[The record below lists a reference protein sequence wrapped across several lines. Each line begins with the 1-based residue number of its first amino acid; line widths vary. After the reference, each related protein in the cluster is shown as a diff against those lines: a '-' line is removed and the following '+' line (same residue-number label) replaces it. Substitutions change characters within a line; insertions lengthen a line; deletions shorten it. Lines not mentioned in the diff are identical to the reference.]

1 MLDSKVMKPLTKNN
15 SFTGLAIA
23 LLIMLC
29 GAMSYAASDQ
39 AKDPQSPSEDAE
51 TLVVSNPDF
60 TVLRRMATFRG
71 PYTDQ
76 DDPILKKAQAKETA
90 RVGVDQTKFVCRPP
104 SCKREADSLIVK
116 LATPIKLQTMSSIAG
131 FQAPQS
137 DLFNTSNLTPIFTS
151 QLVNKAVTK
160 FKTGNLQMPKN
171 SLGNPVDLT
180 RWRKLSLPAGTDL
193 DAAIDELELDPRV
206 EVVEANF
213 ERTLKGQPSS
223 GQQKESGEVSALI
236 EANDPRKAEQW
247 ALDRANVEAAWE
259 YLESE
264 GHSAWGDRNIVIA
277 VIDSGVDYTHEDL
290 AGNMW
295 VNAGEI
301 PDNGQDDDNNGFID
315 DVYGADV
322 VGSTY
327 DHDGDPQDDNGHG
340 THVAGIIAA
349 QGNNGIGIIGVAPNA
364 QIMAIKAAQYSG
376 ALTST
381 DISEAILYAYQQGA
395 DIINMSFGGSGRS
408 VLEEEA
414 LAVAFSN
421 AVLIAAA
428 GNSGAYNDLKCGPFA
443 APSYPG
449 AYPYVLGVMAES
461 EFVASNGDWLAG
473 FSNWDCIA
481 KNGLEYEVMAP
492 GVDILSTIPGDGYA
506 AWDGTSMAA
515 PVAAGMAA
523 LVRTQ
528 FSDKSVYS
536 SRFIMGQVASTGSSK
551 QGKTPCRDCLPKYY
565 LSADSL
571 AALTEVPEPS
581 LSYLKY
587 YLFDE
592 TDRAGNDGDGIVDA
606 GETIDLALVIKNYWG
621 MADNVEVTL
630 EAQAAGAVAGPDPYV
645 TWDIPTVNY
654 GAVGSFNEDDNGLIY
669 DDEQY
674 ITGVNSPFRFTVAA
688 DTPNEHIIPML
699 VTMTATNGLDP
710 NDSNTYTTT
719 SRFNLIVQRGRELP
733 RVIDSDAPG
742 TDGGVIDTDGVED
755 GVVTIDDST
764 LWLID
769 NPVLIASD
777 ITLKVGPGATLQFWG
792 TQPDD
797 TYAVFENTYLQ
808 VEGTL
813 DVEGSIEKPA
823 VFKPSDL
830 FPNRSVVIDNRGTVR
845 IRHAHLYNL
854 SKQTYDSP
862 GYRNLAFEF
871 IDHSLITRVSLQDQ
885 LAVRRTDSYFRS
897 NPGPTFGVK
906 SISNSRI
913 YRLGREYQYSRET
926 DNVTSQANSPYLTNR
941 ESDSS
946 WPDSVTWVEM
956 STSLVDSTYINPYS
970 SDYRRL
976 PSISS
981 SVFLNNNQSWVNAYG
996 DTVTQ
1001 GAKGQL
1007 SAATLSSR
1015 SIVATSTQIGGQT
1028 YALIYVFN
1036 PEQESRNL
1044 GRREMEAKILKLNE
1058 FASSMDG
1065 GLAVYSS
1072 NEEYYGISSWLNDF
1086 WARLDQETPEQMLDL
1101 CGDSAAFC
1109 EWVKDNRWAVN
1120 RFAYGVTR
1128 GDDGWVWINGE
1139 EPDLDANFDPLH
1151 NGNILSNTEY
1161 RFALGLASCGSCYS
1175 FDEPRVALIEMPGLL
1190 SKAELQLALDD
1201 WNDAQPS
1208 SVSGNAI
1215 LNQWWDPVPNHW
1227 MVLETPN
1234 KYPDFGLFNDS
1245 VDMSG
1250 VFWGTQSQELV
1261 RNAVKSYQTDFNKL
1275 PATIFPL
1282 AATPSA
1288 SAYPFVV
1295 DVDIKDSDGNPRA
1308 SGRFASEGT
1317 VWDVT
1322 FNRDMDTTVQPL
1334 VTFGPD
1340 VPYTDFTVPGDWV
1353 DARTWRGNVTISPVA
1368 TDGYQYVR
1376 VAGAVAADD
1385 PGLVTG
1391 NDQKRFRFEV
1401 ITSGTEAL
1409 NLQAS
1414 GGEGYVDLSWNQD
1427 DYDTLLGFNLYRST
1441 QIDGTYQ
1448 RINQTLVGNEDRS
1461 YRDTNVEP
1469 GVEYHY
1475 YFTVALDGSESEAS
1489 NTATARPV
1497 DTIKPIMS
1505 HNVIS
1510 TAPYGSTVLVQAHV
1524 TDNIGVQSV
1533 TLYYRPIGETAY
1545 TSLDMVNVSGNNYR
1559 ASIPAS
1565 ATLPPGVEY
1574 YIAATDGASYAYSG
1588 RSATPNTIVVENTP
1602 VVSAVTP
1609 ASGSSNGGDTITI
1622 SGNNFASGASVL
1634 LGNATCQ
1641 DVTVVSSSRI
1651 TCITPASAPQLVKVT
1666 VENPD
1671 GAQGVL
1677 TSAYTFVGAATTLA
1691 LPEFQANQGQTRDV
1705 ELSIDPVS
1713 GLNSVSAT
1721 ISWDATHLQFVGVST
1736 GSVTAGWQ
1744 FESNAVDENRI
1755 NLEIASGTTV
1765 SASGDVAVLEFLI
1778 IAEGDAASIL
1788 DIETAEL
1795 NEGAIGVSLVD
1806 GSFSI
1811 FPGYTVGGNVRYWN
1825 ADSSPISAA
1834 LTLNEQQEQTSAVDT
1849 GAYQFDGLLDGE
1861 HTIRVEKTDATGD
1874 ALRAYD
1880 ASLILSHASG
1890 AQALS
1895 GYALQSADVT
1905 NNGEV
1910 TAQDAAKVLE
1920 VVTGLAALP
1929 FSNQENPW
1937 TFTPPSRTWD
1947 GLANNVS
1954 GANFTGV
1961 FIGDVSGNWP
1971 GTSLQSS
1978 NGLRLDV
1985 QDVTREGIATVN
1997 VMAGNASS
2005 SELISAL
2012 EMTLETSSRVALL
2025 SVERTPVTA
2034 NWQTPV
2040 ITTGQNTFSLTT
2052 YDDVNGAFAG
2062 ETHVLT
2068 LTLSVSNGNQT
2079 IERLSGYVNEKRVIN
2094 DTPFSIRAD
2103 DDADGDFVSDDE
2115 DAFPNDPAASVD
2127 ADGDGAPDAW
2137 NENATPEQ
2145 IAASELVLDAFLD
2158 NPDEWLDTDGDG
2170 IGNNEDTDDDGD
2182 GVADDADAFPTDAA
2196 ETTDTDGD
2204 GIGNNADTDDDGDGS
2219 PDAEEI
2225 AEGTDPLDANDYPDL
2240 GGLNILLIK
2249 AAIDAAAEA
2258 RR

>member
-1 MLDSKVMKPLTKNN
+1 MKQTFIFASLI
-15 SFTGLAIA
+15 LASWLSVVNYGSAQESLA
-23 LLIMLC
+23 LEEAGSSLKRVNLV
-29 GAMSYAASDQ
+29 
-39 AKDPQSPSEDAE
+39 SE
-51 TLVVSNPDF
+51 PDF
-60 TVLRRMATFRG
+60 KVLRRMATFRG

-76 DDPILKKAQAKETA
+76 DDPILKKAQAKEA
-90 RVGVDQTKFVCRPP
+90 DRIGVDQTKFVCRPP
-104 SCKREADSLIVK
+104 SCKREADALIVK
-116 LATPIKLQTMSSIAG
+116 LASPIKVKQMAKLG
-131 FQAPQS
+131 GLQAPQS
-137 DLFNTSNLTPIFTS
+137 DLFNSSNLTPIFAPQIVS
-151 QLVNKAVTK
+151 KAVNKFNSGK
-160 FKTGNLQMPKN
+160 LQMPTN
-171 SLGNPVDLT
+171 SLGSRVDLT
-180 RWRKLSLPAGTDL
+180 RWRKLSLPPGTDL
-193 DAAIDELELDPRV
+193 DGAIEELELDPRV

-213 ERTLKGQPSS
+213 ERTLKGEPSEQQPNVS
-223 GQQKESGEVSALI
+223 GGTTNLVA
-236 EANDPRKAEQW
+236 ADDPRKAEQW
-247 ALDRANVEAAWE
+247 ALTRTRSEDAWQW
-259 YLESE
+259 LEDN
-264 GHSAWGDRNIVIA
+264 GYPAWGDRNIVVA

-301 PDNGQDDDNNGFID
+301 PDNGQDDDNNGFVD

-322 VGSTY
+322 VGSVY

-395 DIINMSFGGSGRS
+395 DIINMSFGGPGRS

-421 AVLIAAA
+421 AVLVAAA
-428 GNSGAYNDLKCGPFA
+428 GNQGKYNDFNCGPRA
-443 APSYPG
+443 SPSYP
-449 AYPYVLGVMAES
+449 AAHPYVLGVMAEAQ
-461 EFVASNGDWLAG
+461 FPNQKGDYLAG
-473 FSNWDCIA
+473 FSNWDCKA
-481 KNGLEYEVMAP
+481 RNGIEYEVMAP
-492 GVDILSTIPGDGYA
+492 GVDVLSTIPGDGYA

-515 PVAAGMAA
+515 PVVAGMAA
-523 LVRTQ
+523 LVRTR
-528 FSDKSVYS
+528 FDDKTIYS
-536 SRFIMGQVASTGSSK
+536 SRFVMGQLASTGASK
-551 QGKTPCRDCLPKYY
+551 QSITPCLTCPPKSNF
-565 LSADSL
+565 SADAYQSLVNVPTPSL
-571 AALTEVPEPS
+571 A
-581 LSYLKY
+581 YLEH
-587 YLFDE
+587 YLFDGME
-592 TDRAGNDGDGIVDA
+592 QGAGNDDDGIVDA
-606 GETIDLALVIKNYWG
+606 GETIEVAIVLKNYWG

-630 EAQAAGAVAGPDPYV
+630 EAQAEGAVVGPDPYV
-645 TWDIPTVNY
+645 TWDVPTVNY
-654 GAVGSFNEDDNGLIY
+654 GGVGSFNEDDNGLIH
-669 DDEQY
+669 DEGGV
-674 ITGVNSPFRFTVAA
+674 ITGVRVPFRFSVA
-688 DTPNEHIIPML
+688 DNTPNEHIIPML
-699 VTMTATNGLDP
+699 VTMTANNGLDP
-710 NDSNTYTTT
+710 DDDRTFTTT
-719 SRFNLIVQRGRELP
+719 SRFNLLVQRGRELP
-733 RVIDSDAPG
+733 SIIGLDVPG
-742 TDGGVIDTDGVED
+742 TPGGNLDTDGVED
-755 GVVTIDDST
+755 GVVTLDDGA
-764 LWLID
+764 LWLVEK
-769 NPVLIASD
+769 PVLVEKGAH
-777 ITLKVGPGATLQFWG
+777 LRVGPGAILQFGNNQSDQVYAEIQRIFMQVDGVLEVAG
-792 TQPDD
+792 THDRP
-797 TYAVFENTYLQ
+797 V
-808 VEGTL
+808 TL
-813 DVEGSIEKPA
+813 
-823 VFKPSDL
+823 KPSDL
-830 FPNRSVVIDNRGTVR
+830 SPDIAVR
-845 IRHAHLYNL
+845 IRQAGGEATFSYANIINPIMDAARLDHTFVTRTNPAQYIRYRENNDYDNTN
-854 SKQTYDSP
+854 STPRIDVRDSSEQGSVTY
-862 GYRNLAFEF
+862 
-871 IDHSLITRVSLQDQ
+871 
-885 LAVRRTDSYFRS
+885 
-897 NPGPTFGVK
+897 
-906 SISNSRI
+906 SRFK
-913 YRLGREYQYSRET
+913 RLGYENQWARYENDLKPQGGQAFGLSART
-926 DNVTSQANSPYLTNR
+926 MVGNLFDNSMLQSPNGR
-941 ESDSS
+941 D
-946 WPDSVTWVEM
+946 
-956 STSLVDSTYINPYS
+956 
-970 SDYRRL
+970 
-976 PSISS
+976 
-981 SVFLNNNQSWVNAYG
+981 SVFLNNNQRWVNYWG
-996 DTVTQ
+996 DYITQ
-1001 GAKGQL
+1001 GRISNGSVPTVSNIIVLDAVAIGERTYAQVFALNESTETTASINAFATEQGGSLYVPSDDAENL
-1007 SAATLSSR
+1007 SVSDWVRSSFEARNTDQAVQELLDIDCSDWPSVCSQIRGRNSLVIGAVFSDEGFVWVTGETPTLSPNPL
-1015 SIVATSTQIGGQT
+1015 TDQTQVE
-1028 YALIYVFN
+1028 L
-1036 PEQESRNL
+1036 
-1044 GRREMEAKILKLNE
+1044 LN
-1058 FASSMDG
+1058 ANNRGYMS
-1065 GLAVYSS
+1065 V
-1072 NEEYYGISSWLNDF
+1072 YYGCSGFS
-1086 WARLDQETPEQMLDL
+1086 
-1101 CGDSAAFC
+1101 C
-1109 EWVKDNRWAVN
+1109 
-1120 RFAYGVTR
+1120 
-1128 GDDGWVWINGE
+1128 VW
-1139 EPDLDANFDPLH
+1139 PYSTANV
-1151 NGNILSNTEY
+1151 
-1161 RFALGLASCGSCYS
+1161 R
-1175 FDEPRVALIEMPGLL
+1175 LIELPADQ
-1190 SKAELQLALDD
+1190 SAESLEVSLNQYLRA
-1201 WNDAQPS
+1201 NTPS
-1208 SVSGNAI
+1208 NFTGNAI
-1215 LNQWWDPVPNHW
+1215 LNQWHDPNIYHW
-1227 MVLETPN
+1227 MTFQTPSTSEWA
-1234 KYPDFGLFNDS
+1234 KFFDS
-1245 VDMSG
+1245 EADYSG
-1250 VFWGTQSQELV
+1250 IYWGEVGEELV
-1261 RNAVKSYQTDFNKL
+1261 RNAITDYSRDFNRI
-1275 PATIFPL
+1275 PAKVAPL
-1282 AATPSA
+1282 LENPPE
-1288 SAYPFVV
+1288 SAYPFMSRLE
-1295 DVDIKDSDGNPRA
+1295 ILDSDSNQRLDQ
-1308 SGRFASEGT
+1308 RFASEQT
-1317 VWDVT
+1317 VWRVS
-1322 FNRDMDTTVQPL
+1322 FNRDMNQEVQPF

-1340 VPYTDFTVPGDWV
+1340 EPYTDFIVPGDWV
-1353 DARTWRGNVTISPVA
+1353 DARTWEGRVTISLVA

-1385 PGLVTG
+1385 PWLVTG
-1391 NDQKRFRFEV
+1391 DDKRRFRFEV
-1401 ITSGTEAL
+1401 ITSGTESL

-1489 NTATARPV
+1489 NIATARPV

-1533 TLYYRPIGETAY
+1533 TLYYRPIGDTAY
-1545 TSLDMVNVSGNNYR
+1545 NSLDMVNVSGNNYR

-1609 ASGSSNGGDTITI
+1609 SSGSSNGGDTITI

-1634 LGNATCQ
+1634 LGNGTCQ

-1651 TCITPASAPQLVKVT
+1651 TCVTPASSPQLVKVT

-1713 GLNSVSAT
+1713 GLSSISAT
-1721 ISWDATHLQFVGVST
+1721 ISWDAAHLQFAGVST

-1744 FESNAVDENRI
+1744 FESNAVDENTVNI
-1755 NLEIASGTTV
+1755 ELASGTTV

-1778 IAEGDAASIL
+1778 VAEGDAASIL

-1825 ADSSPISAA
+1825 ADASPISAA

-1890 AQALS
+1890 AQTLS

-1905 NNGEV
+1905 NNGQV

-1920 VVTGLAALP
+1920 VVTRLEVLP
-1929 FSNQENPW
+1929 FANQENPW

-1961 FIGDVSGNWP
+1961 LIGDVSGNWP

-2012 EMTLETSSRVALL
+2012 EMTLETSSAVQL
-2025 SVERTPVTA
+2025 EG
-2034 NWQTPV
+2034 WEQTPAIGAWQPV
-2040 ITTGQNTFSLTT
+2040 IVTRPRGQSSFSFTTVGDVSQAFS
-2052 YDDVNGAFAG
+2052 G
-2062 ETHVLT
+2062 EAHVLT
-2068 LTLSVSNGNQT
+2068 LTLRVSNGNQT

-2094 DTPFSIRAD
+2094 DTPFRVRAD
-2103 DDADGDFVSDDE
+2103 DDADGDFVPDDE

-2137 NENATPEQ
+2137 NEDATPEQ
-2145 IAASELVLDAFLD
+2145 IAASELVLDAFPD

-2182 GVADDADAFPTDAA
+2182 GVADDADAFPTDAT
-2196 ETTDTDGD
+2196 ETIDTDGD

-2219 PDAEEI
+2219 SDAEEI

>member
-1 MLDSKVMKPLTKNN
+1 MELPTKNN
-15 SFTGLAIA
+15 SFTNLAIA

-29 GAMSYAASDQ
+29 GAMSYANTNQ
-39 AKDPQSPSEDAE
+39 ATNSESASEDVE
-51 TLVVSNPDF
+51 TLVVSNPDL

-71 PYTDQ
+71 PYSDQ

-90 RVGVDQTKFVCRPP
+90 RVGIDQTKFVCRPP

-116 LATPIKLQTMSSIAG
+116 IKTPIKLQKMSSIAG

-137 DLFNTSNLTPIFTS
+137 DLFNTSNLTPIFAP

-236 EANDPRKAEQW
+236 GANDPRKAEQW
-247 ALDRANVEAAWE
+247 ALDRANVGAAWE

-264 GHSAWGDRNIVIA
+264 GHPTWGDRNIVIA

-428 GNSGAYNDLKCGPFA
+428 GNSGTYNDFNCGPFPA
-443 APSYPG
+443 LSYPG

-528 FSDKSVYS
+528 FSDKTVYS

-581 LSYLKY
+581 LSYLKH

-630 EAQAAGAVAGPDPYV
+630 EAQADGAVAGPDPYV
-645 TWDIPTVNY
+645 TWAIPTVNY

-674 ITGVNSPFRFTVAA
+674 ITGVNTPFRFTVAA

-733 RVIDSDAPG
+733 RVIDSDAAG
-742 TDGGVIDTDGVED
+742 TDGGLIDTDGVED
-755 GVVTIDDST
+755 GVVTIDDSA

-769 NPVLIASD
+769 NPVLIAEGT
-777 ITLKVGPGATLQFWG
+777 TLKVGPGAILQFWG

-797 TYAVFENTYLQ
+797 TYAVFENSYLQ
-808 VEGTL
+808 VEGVL
-813 DVEGSIEKPA
+813 SIEGTA
-823 VFKPSDL
+823 GSNATLKPSDL
-830 FPNRSVVIDNRGTVR
+830 FPNRGVVIDNRGTVNVSY
-845 IRHAHLYNL
+845 AKLYNL
-854 SKQTYDSP
+854 SRQHYEVP
-862 GYRNLAFEF
+862 GYENRPFDV
-871 IDHSLITRVSLQDQ
+871 IDHALIARTSIDGSI
-885 LAVRRTDSYFRS
+885 AVWKKPTNTYFS
-897 NPGPTFGVK
+897 TTTGPTFGAARLT
-906 SISNSRI
+906 NSRV
-913 YRLGREYQYSRET
+913 YRLGTEKRSAREENGVVRGYTPTYT
-926 DNVTSQANSPYLTNR
+926 TSLSDKCCELT
-941 ESDSS
+941 
-946 WPDSVTWVEM
+946 TWSEV
-956 STSLVDSTYINPYS
+956 STSLIDNTYMASFYIS
-970 SDYRRL
+970 EL
-976 PSISS
+976 PMMES
-981 SVFLNNNQSWVNAYG
+981 SVVLNGGQEWINTYG
-996 DTVTQ
+996 EKVT
-1001 GAKGQL
+1001 KGSQVRTNPA
-1007 SAATLSSR
+1007 SVIAR
-1015 SIVATSTQIGGQT
+1015 SIVSDVMVHDGKT
-1028 YALIYVFN
+1028 YALAWILN
-1036 PEQESRNL
+1036 PGGLNTIDYNTRFSLMDVSADR
-1044 GRREMEAKILKLNE
+1044 ANE
-1058 FASSMDG
+1058 FAASLGGSLAVPSSDAEREVLQQFTDGWWRTIDQSVAEDLLELCADSLSVCSYVRDNKYDTAYRLIYGLKKINGVWSWVTGEDPQLSNDPLENSNLQEYERSDYATTYTTSIG
-1065 GLAVYSS
+1065 GL
-1072 NEEYYGISSWLNDF
+1072 NES
-1086 WARLDQETPEQMLDL
+1086 P
-1101 CGDSAAFC
+1101 
-1109 EWVKDNRWAVN
+1109 
-1120 RFAYGVTR
+1120 
-1128 GDDGWVWINGE
+1128 
-1139 EPDLDANFDPLH
+1139 
-1151 NGNILSNTEY
+1151 
-1161 RFALGLASCGSCYS
+1161 ASL
-1175 FDEPRVALIEMPGLL
+1175 ALIEIPSVMTLSDLQTAWDEWTGAQG
-1190 SKAELQLALDD
+1190 SKAF
-1201 WNDAQPS
+1201 NN
-1208 SVSGNAI
+1208 NAV
-1215 LNQWWDPVPNHW
+1215 LNQWWDPVPSHW
-1227 MVLETPN
+1227 MMIEGLN
-1234 KYPDFGLFNDS
+1234 KYALADVFDDKFNLS
-1245 VDMSG
+1245 STY
-1250 VFWGTQSQELV
+1250 WGTSSLELIQNSV
-1261 RNAVKSYQTDFNKL
+1261 RSFQLDFNKL
-1275 PATIFPL
+1275 PAQLTPL
-1282 AATPSA
+1282 ALSA
-1288 SAYPFVV
+1288 PESAYPFVV
-1295 DVDIKDSDGNPRA
+1295 DVAIFNEDGNPRN
-1308 SGRFASEGT
+1308 SSRFAAEPT
-1317 VWDVT
+1317 IWDVT

-1340 VPYTDFTVPGDWV
+1340 IPYTDFTVPGDWV
-1353 DARTWRGNVTISPVA
+1353 DARTWRGNIAISPVA

-1401 ITSGTEAL
+1401 ITSGTESL

-1609 ASGSSNGGDTITI
+1609 SSGSSNGGDTITI

-1641 DVTVVSSSRI
+1641 DVTLVSSSRI
-1651 TCITPASAPQLVKVT
+1651 TCVTPASAPQLVKVT

-1744 FESNAVDENRI
+1744 FESNAVDENTI

-1811 FPGYTVGGNVRYWN
+1811 FPGYTVGGNVSYWN
-1825 ADSSPISAA
+1825 PDVSPISAA

-1890 AQALS
+1890 AQTLS

-1929 FSNQENPW
+1929 FANQENPW

-1997 VMAGNASS
+1997 VFAGTASS
-2005 SELISAL
+2005 SDLISAL
-2012 EMTLETSSRVALL
+2012 EMTLETSSSVALL

-2040 ITTGQNTFSLTT
+2040 ITAGQNAFSLTT
-2052 YDDVNGAFAG
+2052 YDDVSGAFAG
-2062 ETHVLT
+2062 EAHVLT
-2068 LTLSVSNGNQT
+2068 LTLSVSNGNQI

-2103 DDADGDFVSDDE
+2103 DDADGDFVPDDE

-2127 ADGDGAPDAW
+2127 ADGDRAPDAW
-2137 NENATPEQ
+2137 NENATAEQ

-2158 NPDEWLDTDGDG
+2158 NADEWLDTDGDG

-2182 GVADDADAFPTDAA
+2182 GVADDADAFPTDAT

-2219 PDAEEI
+2219 SDAEE
-2225 AEGTDPLDANDYPDL
+2225 AEEETDPLDADSYP
-2240 GGLNILLIK
+2240 GAKGLNLIIIK
-2249 AAIDAAAEA
+2249 AAIDASNSN
-2258 RR
+2258 RD